1 MFLFKQFQLEDEREC
16 KLILPE
22 KKYAEEMYNIID
34 NERERLGE
42 YLPWVHNL
50 KSAEEEKKVIE
61 DILQQMLDKKMF
73 VLMILV
79 DDKVAGMIDLHEIK
93 INVRAEV
100 GYWLSGEYEGLGI
113 ITRSVELL
121 IEYAFTEMNLH
132 KIIIYIQSENIKS
145 ATIPKRLNFIKE
157 GVLVEHEMSNG
168 KFVSLDL
175 YSKINS

>member
-1 MFLFKQFQLEDEREC
+1 M
-16 KLILPE
+16 
-22 KKYAEEMYNIID
+22 
-34 NERERLGE
+34 
-42 YLPWVHNL
+42 
-50 KSAEEEKKVIE
+50 E

>member
-1 MFLFKQFQLEDEREC
+1 MFLFKQFQLEEGRKC

-22 KKYAEEMYNIID
+22 TKYAEEMYNVID

-50 KSAEEEKKVIE
+50 KSAEEEKKVIK
-61 DILQQMLDKKMF
+61 DTLQQMLDKKMF
-73 VLMILV
+73 VLMVLV
-79 DDKVAGMIDLHEIK
+79 DGEVAGMVDLHEIK

-113 ITRSVELL
+113 ITRSVEYLT
-121 IEYAFTEMNLH
+121 EYAFTELNLH
-132 KIIIYIQSENIKS
+132 KLTILVQTENAKS
-145 ATIPKRLNFIKE
+145 SAVPKRLNFFKE